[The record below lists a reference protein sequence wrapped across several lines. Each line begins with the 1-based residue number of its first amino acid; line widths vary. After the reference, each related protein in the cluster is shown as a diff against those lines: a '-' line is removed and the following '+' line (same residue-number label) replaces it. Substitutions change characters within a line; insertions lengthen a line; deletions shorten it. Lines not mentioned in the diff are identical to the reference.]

1 MLALEFTQQIYGFVI
16 AVLNIVPQHCN
27 YLCDKVDGVKAF
39 RQKPD
44 HHKDNRALAHTT
56 MVETNVYQTGTTLD
70 DLAILLGS
78 QASTN

>member
-56 MVETNVYQTGTTLD
+56 LIETNV
-70 DLAILLGS
+70 LLKQEPPCIKHQS
-78 QASTN
+78 AVQEYT